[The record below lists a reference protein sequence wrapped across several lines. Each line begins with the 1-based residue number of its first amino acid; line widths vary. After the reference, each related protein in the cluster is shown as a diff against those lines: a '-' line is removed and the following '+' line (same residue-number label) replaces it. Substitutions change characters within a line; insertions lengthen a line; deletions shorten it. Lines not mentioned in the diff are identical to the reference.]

1 MKKFLCL
8 LFCVLG
14 CIFFALWVTTYIML
28 NYKTDT
34 FNSVPWI
41 MVVNVIVI
49 ALSLILGFSVIKC
62 SIDQWFQK
70 DNSDIMSIKDKIL
83 IIFVILITIICAG
96 IFVLTIIDNN
106 INSVRTTEIDN
117 MRLRMLM
124 LMLANTYMAYAYYQH
139 FQIA

>member
-8 LFCVLG
+8 LFCILG
-14 CIFFALWVTTYIML
+14 CIFFAFWVTTYIML
-28 NYKTDT
+28 KYKSDT

-62 SIDQWFQK
+62 SIDQWFQN
-70 DNSDIMSIKDKIL
+70 DSSDIMSIKDKLL
-83 IIFVILITIICAG
+83 IASVVLITIICAG
-96 IFVLTIIDNN
+96 IFVLTIINNN
-106 INSVRTTEIDN
+106 INSVRTTELDN

-124 LMLANTYMAYAYYQH
+124 LILANTYMAYAYYQH

>member
-14 CIFFALWVTTYIML
+14 CIFFAFWVTTYIML

-83 IIFVILITIICAG
+83 IIF
-96 IFVLTIIDNN
+96 F
-106 INSVRTTEIDN
+106 
-117 MRLRMLM
+117 
-124 LMLANTYMAYAYYQH
+124 H
-139 FQIA
+139 FGFLP

>member
-14 CIFFALWVTTYIML
+14 CIFFAFWVTTYIML
-28 NYKTDT
+28 KYETDT

-41 MVVNVIVI
+41 MVANVIVI

-106 INSVRTTEIDN
+106 IGSVRTTEIDN

>member
-14 CIFFALWVTTYIML
+14 CIFFAFWVTTYIML
-28 NYKTDT
+28 KYKTDT

-49 ALSLILGFSVIKC
+49 ALSLILGFSAIKC

-106 INSVRTTEIDN
+106 IGSVRTTEIDN

>member
-8 LFCVLG
+8 LFCILG
-14 CIFFALWVTTYIML
+14 CIFFAFWVTTYIML
-28 NYKTDT
+28 KYKSDT

-62 SIDQWFQK
+62 SIDQWFQN
-70 DNSDIMSIKDKIL
+70 DNSDIMPTKDKLL
-83 IIFVILITIICAG
+83 ITSVVLITIICAG
-96 IFVLTIIDNN
+96 IFVLTIINNN
-106 INSVRTTEIDN
+106 INSVRTTELDN

-124 LMLANTYMAYAYYQH
+124 LILANTYMAYAYYQH

>member
-1 MKKFLCL
+1 
-8 LFCVLG
+8 
-14 CIFFALWVTTYIML
+14 ML

>member
-14 CIFFALWVTTYIML
+14 CLFFAFWVTMYVIP
-28 NYKTDT
+28 NHKTCSS
-34 FNSVPWI
+34 NLVSWI

-49 ALSLILGFSVIKC
+49 VLSLIIGFSVIKC
-62 SIDQWFQK
+62 SIDQWFQN
-70 DNSDIMSIKDKIL
+70 DNSDIMSIKDKLLIL
-83 IIFVILITIICAG
+83 SVVLITIICAG
-96 IFVLTIIDNN
+96 IFVLTIINNN
-106 INSVRTTEIDN
+106 INSVRTTETDN

>member
-14 CIFFALWVTTYIML
+14 CLFFAFWVTMYVIS
-28 NYKTDT
+28 NDKTGLS
-34 FNSVPWI
+34 NLVSWI
-41 MVVNVIVI
+41 MIVNVIVI
-49 ALSLILGFSVIKC
+49 VLSLIIGFSVIKC
-62 SIDQWFQK
+62 SIDQWFQN
-70 DNSDIMSIKDKIL
+70 DSSDIMSIKDKLL
-83 IIFVILITIICAG
+83 IASVVLITIICAG
-96 IFVLTIIDNN
+96 IFVLTIINNN
-106 INSVRTTEIDN
+106 INSVRTTELDN

>member
-14 CIFFALWVTTYIML
+14 CIFFAFWVTTYIML

>member
-14 CIFFALWVTTYIML
+14 CIFFAFWVTAYIML
-28 NYKTDT
+28 KYKTDT

-106 INSVRTTEIDN
+106 IGSVRTTEIDN